1 MAGSEFCCEHT
12 VVHEEAV
19 RDAKRQMQTD
29 ETYSR
34 AADFFKLL
42 GDLTRVKIIGALD
55 CRELCV
61 CDISNILGMTK
72 SAVSHQLALLRKA
85 GFVTFRRD
93 GKTVY
98 YSLADEHIR
107 EILEAGIVH
116 IQE

>member
-55 CRELCV
+55 CHEMCV
-61 CDISNILGMTK
+61 CDIANILSMTK
-72 SAVSHQLALLRKA
+72 SAVSHQLATLREA
-85 GFVTFRRD
+85 GFVTCRRE
-93 GKTVY
+93 GKTAY
-98 YSLADEHIR
+98 YSLADTHIK
-107 EILEAGIVH
+107 EILESGIDH

>member
-1 MAGSEFCCEHT
+1 MSRNEFTCDCS
-12 VVHEEAV
+12 VVHEDAVLEA
-19 RDAKRQMQTD
+19 RKKMQSD
-29 ETYSR
+29 DVYGR

-61 CDISNILGMTK
+61 CDIANILGMTK

-85 GFVTFRRD
+85 GFAVCRRE

-98 YSLADEHIR
+98 YSLADTHIR
-107 EILEAGIVH
+107 EILEAGITH